1 MAALAAFLDLRL
13 SISGPWPVFLW
24 ASVLLSHAK
33 FVMLKSRAAMS
44 ELVSSI
50 SWIASAKRVLS
61 NQINAGALCATT
73 AKDRWGVDAPLSM
86 ILTQSSA

>member
-13 SISGPWPVFLW
+13 SISGPQPVFLQ

-50 SWIASAKRVLS
+50 SLIASTKQVLS
-61 NQINAGALCATT
+61 NQIDAGALCTT
-73 AKDRWGVDAPLSM
+73 TVKDCWGVDAPLSM
-86 ILTQSSA
+86 ILTQSWA